1 MAMIPSD
8 ESIDDL
14 YFRPY
19 AYLDW
24 DPNEIKAYLDLMHPS
39 NCYYIL

>member
-1 MAMIPSD
+1 MATLHAD

-14 YFRPY
+14 YFRSY

-24 DPNEIKAYLDLMHPS
+24 DPNEIKSYLDLMRP
-39 NCYYIL
+39 